1 MEYKFIARVGVE
13 LEGGWDTPPERLT
26 GDGSVRGLDT
36 PYRGECA
43 TPIPGVAPRSIK
55 KWMLEHY
62 PTAVNGTCGMHVHV
76 SLKKLSDY
84 RRCMEPEFND
94 LLLVM
99 LKEWG
104 ERMHIISQHP
114 FWARLKGEWQ
124 PDGFNYCAKE
134 FKPEAQ
140 IWHKQRHGDRY
151 CQINYT
157 WSRYG
162 TIEVRVLPMFK
173 IPDIAVS
180 AVVNLLK
187 VFETFLTQTV
197 EDTTEDVCKVAVD
210 TEDGPVENAT
220 IGMRI
225 VGDVMPPE
233 RESVQLVQPR
243 NLWRP
248 DDIPNDCRPD
258 AGQRHVR
265 TTVEIAR
272 IQRPR
277 QVFPITVSL
286 SDAAHRPELTHT
298 RTYRYTP
305 SRFSLEPNSSV
316 GLHSNSRVYGHRF
329 TFDPLTNEIHPRR

>member
-13 LEGGWDTPPERLT
+13 LEGGWDDTPPEGLT

-36 PYRGECA
+36 TYRGECA

-210 TEDGPVENAT
+210 PVENAT

-286 SDAAHRPELTHT
+286 SDAQIHPI
-298 RTYRYTP
+298 
-305 SRFSLEPNSSV
+305 
-316 GLHSNSRVYGHRF
+316 YGHRF